1 MLSSL
6 KRLILAAVSL
16 LAVFS
21 CKVAAAQMAL
31 PVMSVVCVRETPSH
45 AGELGTQVLMGVPV
59 EVIER
64 RGEWFEVKTIDGYH
78 GFVIN
83 HSLIPLTQNNFD
95 RWRESDR
102 LVYVGNRQTTVNSVD
117 SSVDPVSDLV
127 PGCIVE
133 LIEQKSDS
141 AKVRLPDGRVGKVA
155 VSDGFMPLG
164 DWASQPFSAKRMIK
178 YAKSN
183 LGVPYLWGG
192 TSSKSM
198 DCSGLTWVAAWLNG
212 RLLPRNASAQAKIG
226 CKLSLKE
233 DIRSGS
239 LLFFGNRSNG
249 KVNHVA
255 IYEGN
260 GSYLESSGRVKQTP
274 LKIDNSSVGQGFLHA
289 VDISALPP
297 IRETLKTEWLFK

>member
-16 LAVFS
+16 LAASS

-59 EVIER
+59 EIISR
-64 RGEWFEVKTIDGYH
+64 KGEWCEVKTIDGYH

-83 HSLIPLTQNNFD
+83 HSLIPLTQDDFD
-95 RWRESDR
+95 RWRDSDR
-102 LVYVGNRQTTVNSVD
+102 LVYTGDCQAKIISVD
-117 SSVDPVSDLV
+117 GSFEPVSDIV

-133 LIEQKSDS
+133 LIEQKDDS
-141 AKVRLPDGRVGKVA
+141 AKVRLPDGRVGKVV
-155 VSDGFMPLG
+155 VSDGFMPIG
-164 DWASQPFSAKRMIK
+164 DWASQPFSAKRMIR

-226 CKLSLKE
+226 CKLSLKD
-233 DIRSGS
+233 DIRSGT
-239 LLFFGNRSNG
+239 LLFFGNRSNR

-255 IYEGN
+255 IYEENGN
-260 GSYLESSGRVKQTP
+260 YLESSGRVKRTP
-274 LKIDNSSVGQGFLHA
+274 FKIDNSSVGQGFLHA

-297 IRETLKTEWLFK
+297 IRETIKAKWLFR